1 MRHPQ
6 SLTRTCADCRQWIYD
21 EHYRR
26 LTRRGQPV
34 ARPANIPTPCSTCPK
49 QNPTLGRRLD
59 RTLAAICRQIEVYW
73 QVRGTQG
80 RCLAAKEAID
90 PILIRNLGLI
100 DAALTRAQ
108 IDRACRHYLQALLTK
123 GKRR

>member
-1 MRHPQ
+1 M
-6 SLTRTCADCRQWIYD
+6 YD

-34 ARPANIPTPCSTCPK
+34 ARPANIPTPCHMCPK
-49 QNPTLGRRLD
+49 QNPSLGRRID
-59 RTLAAICRQIEVYW
+59 RDLESICRQIDLYW

-80 RCLAAKEAID
+80 RCFAAPDAID
-90 PILIRNLGLI
+90 PILVRNLGLI

-108 IDRACRHYLQALLTK
+108 IDRACRHYLHALLTK